1 MASGTVKWWNDA
13 KGYGFIAPTDRGAD
27 LFVHFTALVMPGFKT
42 LKEGQ
47 TVDFDVVRGTKGIQ
61 ASAVRPRPL
70 SPPPPNRRA
79 ATEESV
85 LARLFRAA
93 AGIFA
98 QEEVNVEITELADVV
113 PAHELAPQV
122 LEQASES
129 SISVKKA
136 FDAKLLDILKR
147 NPQLMHSLPGNVF
160 EELIAEVLA
169 SLGFADISLRVT
181 TEFGEVDIL
190 GYTKDHFGSRIAYLF
205 ELKQLGKSRRHVALK
220 EVTRLFG
227 IREGLRQRLGLAQG
241 VFVTTT
247 DYTDPAREM
256 GEIHALSLKSYDD
269 LVDWLEEYKPNPNG
283 LYLRDQHT
291 TIIRPPLTN

>member
-13 KGYGFIAPTDRGAD
+13 KGYGFIAPTDGGED

-122 LEQASES
+122 LEQASK
-129 SISVKKA
+129 SVGA
-136 FDAKLLDILKR
+136 RRILT
-147 NPQLMHSLPGNVF
+147 SC
-160 EELIAEVLA
+160 
-169 SLGFADISLRVT
+169 
-181 TEFGEVDIL
+181 
-190 GYTKDHFGSRIAYLF
+190 
-205 ELKQLGKSRRHVALK
+205 
-220 EVTRLFG
+220 
-227 IREGLRQRLGLAQG
+227 
-241 VFVTTT
+241 
-247 DYTDPAREM
+247 AR
-256 GEIHALSLKSYDD
+256 
-269 LVDWLEEYKPNPNG
+269 
-283 LYLRDQHT
+283 
-291 TIIRPPLTN
+291 